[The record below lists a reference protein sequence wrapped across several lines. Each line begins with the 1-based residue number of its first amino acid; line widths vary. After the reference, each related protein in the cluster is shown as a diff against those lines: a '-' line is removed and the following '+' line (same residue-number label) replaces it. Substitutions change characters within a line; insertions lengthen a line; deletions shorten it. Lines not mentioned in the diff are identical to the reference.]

1 MEANTWIKQIQY
13 DREKDKPSTLVTT
26 DGWSYTEDS
35 EAGKRAI
42 LEQNHRVTLTTNG
55 VHSVNPESGF
65 EGMKKATV
73 TVDVPPMRL
82 GTRRVT
88 ITKNNTST
96 LVEPELGYDGLA
108 SVDCEVEIPT
118 ESRDFHFLRE
128 DFSDTPQGFW
138 KAETNIEPV
147 PDSLLSKVKVTS
159 TLMDTQ
165 ETITQNGS
173 ITFINVPN
181 TLPTSVIGFHT
192 VEVTVEVP
200 TTLYAWFP
208 LDGTVSRPAY
218 TTSLPDTGHTNVSF
232 LIAGTTTGSRM
243 SRYDTAAVNASGN
256 LEFTLDGTAY
266 EYTRTGHG
274 TTYDITV
281 PYNR

>member
-13 DREKDKPSTLVTT
+13 DREKDKPSTLITT

-42 LEQNHRVTLTTNG
+42 LEQNHRVTLTTTG
-55 VHSVNPESGF
+55 VHSIDPESGF

-73 TVDVPPMRL
+73 TVDIPPVRL
-82 GTRRVT
+82 DTKRVT
-88 ITKNNTST
+88 IARNNTST
-96 LVEPELGYDGLA
+96 LVEPGLGYDGLT
-108 SVDCEVEIPT
+108 SVDCEVSIPT
-118 ESRDFHFLRE
+118 AVLDFHFSRE
-128 DFSDTPQGFW
+128 DYRDTHHGKW
-138 KAETNIEPV
+138 KAEKGILPEA
-147 PDSLLSKVKVTS
+147 DSLFGMVNITS
-159 TLMDTQ
+159 MLMDTQ
-165 ETITQNGS
+165 ETITQNG
-173 ITFINVPN
+173 ITYIEVPD
-181 TLPTSVIGFHT
+181 TEPTSVIGFHT
-192 VEVTVEVP
+192 VEVAVEVP

-218 TTSLPDTGHTNVSF
+218 TTSLPNIGYTNVSF
-232 LIAGTTTGSRM
+232 LIAGTTGSTM
-243 SRYDTAAVNASGN
+243 ARYDTATVNASGN
-256 LEFTLDGTAY
+256 LEFTIDGTSY